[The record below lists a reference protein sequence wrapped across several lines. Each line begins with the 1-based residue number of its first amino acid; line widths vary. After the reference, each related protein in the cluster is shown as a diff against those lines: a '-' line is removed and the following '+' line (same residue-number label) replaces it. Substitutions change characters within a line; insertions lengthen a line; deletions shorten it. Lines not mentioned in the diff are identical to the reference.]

1 MSDYYKTGDI
11 TLSDSGYLRIYI
23 REDDTQCGFFLKL
36 EGKQSHF
43 FKHVSDSVA
52 LVKNTSE
59 PVITT
64 LDDVMEAI
72 RAAYGKEIR

>member
-43 FKHVSDSVA
+43 FKHVSDLA
-52 LVKNTSE
+52 LKKSTLE